1 MAEDREDKAEV
12 WDKVDRAEVWVKV
25 DKAEAWGLAE
35 ALVVI
40 KVERLA

>member
-1 MAEDREDKAEV
+1 VAEDREDKAEV